1 MPLVEKR
8 SFEHMNKFDLVERE
22 VFIDSVRV
30 KSELI
35 IVQNTGF
42 MIANKR
48 QIFAAKVAVEVSGLT
63 PTSKPLSSAFVP
75 KQFTECRRLRWV
87 TNLPEAFSHVLE
99 KLSLLR
105 LHLLNMFRC
114 SELNAFYGYI
124 GFETVQAQ
132 VLLYSCNCSQC
143 ANLHYGY

>member
-8 SFEHMNKFDLVERE
+8 SFEHMNKFNLVERE

-42 MIANKR
+42 MIATKR

-99 KLSLLR
+99 KLRGNSLLR

-114 SELNAFYGYI
+114 FKI
-124 GFETVQAQ
+124 GKEM
-132 VLLYSCNCSQC
+132 LSM
-143 ANLHYGY
+143 

>member
-1 MPLVEKR
+1 MSLVEKR
-8 SFEHMNKFDLVERE
+8 SFEHMNKFNLVERE
-22 VFIDSVRV
+22 VFSDSVRV

-42 MIANKR
+42 MIATKR
-48 QIFAAKVAVEVSGLT
+48 QIFAAKVAVEISGLT

-75 KQFTECRRLRWV
+75 KQFIECRRLRLV

-99 KLSLLR
+99 KLRGNSLLR

-114 SELNAFYGYI
+114 FKIDKEMLSM
-124 GFETVQAQ
+124 
-132 VLLYSCNCSQC
+132 
-143 ANLHYGY
+143 